1 MLLIFDDL
9 IKSLAIAEPMH
20 LGHFACG
27 PRCLLDRVMVD
38 KVATGIARYGLTR
51 PTRGDAKEMER
62 SSAAGALRSGS
73 ICCAARFQDRD
84 DPEGLIGGERQP

>member
-1 MLLIFDDL
+1 MLLTFDDVT
-9 IKSLAIAEPMH
+9 KSLAIAEPMH
-20 LGHFACG
+20 LRHFACG
-27 PRCLLDRVMVD
+27 PRCLLDRVRVN

-62 SSAAGALRSGS
+62 SSAASAPRSGS

-84 DPEGLIGGERQP
+84 DPEGFIGGEHQP